1 MLKPP
6 QNNIPEHLQS
16 LINQLKNYPTL
27 VVRPSKRNKV
37 DIVQIIRTLPTEV
50 IKLIF
55 TNIDKKTGEDAI
67 LLHNKQKTHE

>member
-1 MLKPP
+1 MENS

-37 DIVQIIRTLPTEV
+37 DIVQIMRTLPTEV